1 MPNARIL
8 RMATRQHAIRHDP
21 NGLPLK
27 APPVGYFIL
36 GILALLT
43 LAAVIYGFVKASVV
57 FSG

>member
-1 MPNARIL
+1 
-8 RMATRQHAIRHDP
+8 MATRQRAIRHDP

-27 APPVGYFIL
+27 APPVGFYIL

-43 LAAVIYGFVKASVV
+43 LVAVIYGFVKASVV